1 MRDRSINEQLREE
14 AERQGLLEPGEGE
27 TGSGVASAETAPLVH
42 QPITPLM
49 IATVTVLDLLG
60 ALVLLTV
67 SIPAGV
73 AVIAVSGAVFAL
85 WLNLRVRAARRSI
98 LKEQERERASQ

>member
-1 MRDRSINEQLREE
+1 MRDRSINEQLREQ
-14 AERQGLLEPGEGE
+14 AERQGLIEPDEGGSEGE
-27 TGSGVASAETAPLVH
+27 AATGPLVR

-49 IATVTVLDLLG
+49 IATVTALDLLG

-73 AVIAVSGAVFAL
+73 AVIAVSGAAFAL
-85 WLNLRVRAARRSI
+85 WLNLRLRAARRSI